1 MRSAALL
8 AAGLRCLRVVLEDGP
23 KVHWFQSMAVRTFG
37 FLAVVFLTAF
47 IVRTVRSPGSAVY
60 CDPMMLP
67 VWDVSAIALGLC

>member
-47 IVRTVRSPGSAVY
+47 IVRTVRSEEPVDTIDPGR
-60 CDPMMLP
+60 P
-67 VWDVSAIALGLC
+67 VL